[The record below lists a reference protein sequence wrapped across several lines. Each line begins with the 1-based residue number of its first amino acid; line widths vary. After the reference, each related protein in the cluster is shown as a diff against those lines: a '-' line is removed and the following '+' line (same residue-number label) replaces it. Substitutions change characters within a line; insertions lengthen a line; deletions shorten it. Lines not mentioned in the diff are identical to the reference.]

1 MENKTKFT
9 VTEAQALT
17 GKTRQTISAY
27 VKSGKLSAEIGPDGK
42 KLIDLSE
49 LHRVFGDKINHDAAK
64 PNGKLPR
71 QDADDLTSFL
81 RSENERLLREFNIMR
96 EERDAEKRARER
108 EQEEARMERERLHR
122 IIEKQTHMLAAPKEP
137 EPKKSW
143 WQGLFSA

>member
-9 VTEAQALT
+9 VTEAEKLT
-17 GKTRQTISAY
+17 GKTRQTISAHI
-27 VKSGKLSAEIGPDGK
+27 KAGKLSAEIGPNGK

-49 LHRVFGDKINHDAAK
+49 LHRVFGDKLNPDAVK

-71 QDADDLTSFL
+71 QDADELTSFL

-108 EQEEARMERERLHR
+108 EQEDARLEREKLHG

-137 EPKKSW
+137 
-143 WQGLFSA
+143 